1 MRSNLYIIFAICIAL
16 FVLSCSDVMDSDKN
30 FLIISTGET
39 SNLANSIEF
48 LFPNENFSLKPGE
61 TAPLSE
67 NKKPTLW
74 SRIFYVLNK
83 SKDSIIRINSIEM
96 AEGKSFSVRSQ
107 NLLPVLLYPGQIT
120 NDNYFALNLE
130 TSNIEAGDHFDQVII
145 NGNPQLSFFIKVV
158 VKQ

>member
-1 MRSNLYIIFAICIAL
+1 
-16 FVLSCSDVMDSDKN
+16 
-30 FLIISTGET
+30 
-39 SNLANSIEF
+39 
-48 LFPNENFSLKPGE
+48 
-61 TAPLSE
+61 
-67 NKKPTLW
+67 
-74 SRIFYVLNK
+74 
-83 SKDSIIRINSIEM
+83 M

>member
-1 MRSNLYIIFAICIAL
+1 
-16 FVLSCSDVMDSDKN
+16 MDSDKN

-67 NKKPTLW
+67 NKKPAIWART
-74 SRIFYVLNK
+74 FYILNK
-83 SKDSIIRINSIEM
+83 SKDSIIKINSIEM

-107 NLLPVLLYPGQIT
+107 NSLPVLLYPGQIT
-120 NDNYFALNLE
+120 NDNYFALRLE
-130 TSNIEAGDHFDQVII
+130 TTAIENGNYYDQVII
-145 NGNPQLSFFIKVV
+145 NGNPQLSFFINVE